1 MKKFQSCFLAN
12 MDLRHD
18 RVELFRGWK
27 TVTII
32 MLKCMQMTWRPWHEY
47 NEIGGSEAHL
57 LLPLLNKIKFG
68 MRAHY
73 TLPTFFAQSHT
84 LTAEN
89 LPLKI
94 LISIKVLLCS
104 PPPHHFSQIF
114 PTFLIFQS
122 LAKSK
127 YNMCEGR
134 IQIAFLSDN
143 LSILKL
149 IRWFGSNCILICILC
164 KFSCLYSSVCLLYT
178 SRKSSK
184 IACGQLSPTQPQL
197 AK

>member
-1 MKKFQSCFLAN
+1 MFGPSWPVVMDHWPLQWFMTYWISKLSKCELRRRQQQIRYDSICCMNCNLTFPFNKFQTKKEELLVVPLGSKWLNYKSVQSNLKKFQSCFLAN

-73 TLPTFFAQSHT
+73 TLPTFLHKAT
-84 LTAEN
+84 L
-89 LPLKI
+89 
-94 LISIKVLLCS
+94 
-104 PPPHHFSQIF
+104 
-114 PTFLIFQS
+114 
-122 LAKSK
+122 
-127 YNMCEGR
+127 
-134 IQIAFLSDN
+134 
-143 LSILKL
+143 
-149 IRWFGSNCILICILC
+149 
-164 KFSCLYSSVCLLYT
+164 
-178 SRKSSK
+178 
-184 IACGQLSPTQPQL
+184 
-197 AK
+197 